1 MEKCV
6 KDKIVEI
13 IHSIRP
19 EVQFGADKD
28 TDLFGVLDSLDI
40 VFLVEEIE
48 KQLDI
53 CIDADQIVPEN
64 FASLYT
70 LEAFVRTKSK

>member
-1 MEKCV
+1 M

-19 EVQFGADKD
+19 EVQFDADQD

-40 VFLVEEIE
+40 ILLVEEIE
-48 KQLDI
+48 KQLGV
-53 CIDADQIVPEN
+53 CIDADQIIPEN
-64 FASLYT
+64 FASLLT
-70 LEAFVRTKSK
+70 LEAFVRRKSK

>member
-1 MEKCV
+1 M

-19 EVQFGADKD
+19 EVQFDVNQD

-40 VFLVEEIE
+40 IFLVEEIE
-48 KQLDI
+48 KQLGV

-64 FASLYT
+64 FGSLYT
-70 LEAFVRTKSK
+70 LEAFVRSKSK